1 MLGNNNTDNFRK
13 MELDVWIPTMNLAFE
28 YQGEQHY
35 HNMRNLFGATNNLQ
49 NYLQRDAAK
58 QKKCAGRGTRKQ
70 TFWVSNSF
78 VSLVRLKLTMIQV

>member
-1 MLGNNNTDNFRK
+1 

-49 NYLQRDAAK
+49 NYLQRDAIK
-58 QKKCAGRGTRKQ
+58 QQKCTNQGEDLIKQ
-70 TFWVSNSF
+70 TFLISF
-78 VSLVRLKLTMIQV
+78 WIFARVLFAGN